1 MNRYDPSF
9 DHVADYVDRWNAGLR
24 RVRGWTIALGV
35 LLILVGIASLAAP
48 MSLYAL
54 VQGLV
59 SAALVV
65 GGVGQVLSYAR
76 TPELFRSPTALVMG
90 VLNALLGVMLM
101 TLPAYL
107 TATTVAFLLAFLFV
121 IAGAERVGYAR
132 RMRYFGVEGSGLA
145 LVTGVVNVI
154 VGIAFL
160 LMPVVTSLAAVYVVG
175 AYLTVGGA
183 TLLVEGAS
191 MRPLQR

>member
-9 DHVADYVDRWNAGLR
+9 DHVAAYIDRWNAGLR

-160 LMPVVTSLAAVYVVG
+160 LMPAVTSLAAVYVVG
-175 AYLTVGGA
+175 AYLIVGGI